1 MRSLAP
7 QTARLSR
14 ALTLGMLL
22 SMPLASLALAEGGTI
37 TVTGEAT
44 VQATPDMATIML
56 GVTTDGETASA
67 AMTAN
72 NTAVSAVI
80 ARLTEAGIESRDL
93 QTSNLSLNPNWVGYD
108 TGSMPTIAGYSAM
121 NFLNVRVRD
130 LEQLGSLL
138 DASISDGANTLNG
151 ITFEVSTPRPV
162 MDEARKMAVDDAKA
176 RAELLA
182 MAAGMTLGAIQSISD
197 VPGYSNA
204 TPMFRAD
211 AAASGAVPIASG
223 QIGITA
229 SVTVT
234 YAMVD

>member
-1 MRSLAP
+1 MRPFAL

-22 SMPLASLALAEGGTI
+22 CLPLASLALAEGGTI

-108 TGSMPTIAGYSAM
+108 TGYELPECAGSRSGTTGQPAGRLDFGWGQYAE
-121 NFLNVRVRD
+121 RD
-130 LEQLGSLL
+130 HL
-138 DASISDGANTLNG
+138 
-151 ITFEVSTPRPV
+151 
-162 MDEARKMAVDDAKA
+162 
-176 RAELLA
+176 
-182 MAAGMTLGAIQSISD
+182 
-197 VPGYSNA
+197 
-204 TPMFRAD
+204 
-211 AAASGAVPIASG
+211 
-223 QIGITA
+223 
-229 SVTVT
+229 
-234 YAMVD
+234 

>member
-1 MRSLAP
+1 MRPCAL

-22 SMPLASLALAEGGTI
+22 CLPLASLALAEGGTI

-162 MDEARKMAVDDAKA
+162 MDEARKMAVEDAMA

-182 MAAGMTLGAIQSISD
+182 MAAGQTLGAVISISET
-197 VPGYSNA
+197 PGYANP

-211 AAASGAVPIASG
+211 AASGSAVPIASG
-223 QIGITA
+223 QIGMMA
-229 SVTVT
+229 TVT
-234 YAMVD
+234 LTFALGE